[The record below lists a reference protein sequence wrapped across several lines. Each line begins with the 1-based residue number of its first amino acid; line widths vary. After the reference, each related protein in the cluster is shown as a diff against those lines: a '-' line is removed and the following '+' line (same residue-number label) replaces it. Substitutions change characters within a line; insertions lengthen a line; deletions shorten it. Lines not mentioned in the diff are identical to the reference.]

1 MLKFYYE
8 PFSQPSRA
16 VWMLLE
22 ATGVPYTPC
31 YVDLVAGMFIYC
43 DALIKSFIYVGD
55 NMKEDFLKV
64 SPTGKVPAIN
74 DDGFCLIESAAILK
88 YIVTKYQ
95 LSNHWYPTADLCKRA
110 KIDEYLSWHTENL
123 RRGAG
128 IYMFYKY
135 FIKKVSFGIPPDEN
149 RAGSALQTLHKSV
162 KIIESYYLKDTPFI
176 HSQEITIADLQALC
190 ELTELWSVD
199 GEIDPLREN
208 PKLNEWLER
217 CTKILNPA
225 FDKVHAP
232 LHEAR
237 ENGFFKEKN

>member
-31 YVDLVAGMFIYC
+31 YVDLVA
-43 DALIKSFIYVGD
+43 GD